1 MNSLHMQSVGGWHD
15 IAHDTAYFPL
25 VTHERKSTNHIAE
38 DGCISLVNTRYE
50 ITIIPTTIRC
60 QLYCVC
66 YLGVEY
72 SQPTIQIP
80 PCVKLCPLAMKGN
93 QHERLGAVVP

>member
-15 IAHDTAYFPL
+15 IARDTAYFPL

-38 DGCISLVNTRYE
+38 DGCISLVNARYE

-66 YLGVEY
+66 FLQDGVL
-72 SQPTIQIP
+72 PTHHPDSTVCQAP
-80 PCVKLCPLAMKGN
+80 PTG
-93 QHERLGAVVP
+93 HEGQSA